1 MKVLCLL
8 SFKKVGAQPFSK
20 GWLFSFAVIIVV
32 IDAALGALIVHYLD
46 RGQHG
51 ADIEYSVAKE
61 RYAEQNGH
69 HPDAFFGRE
78 DKRHAERTRDYCR
91 REDTVQKN
99 SSARAGFDTST
110 VPMRIISIPAAR
122 SYSNASLNRSFEKY
136 PTSLTMPKA
145 IIITPRTVPTV
156 FMEISGLA
164 IRITPSTRDSTDIA
178 IYPIF
183 ATFIGAVERILIT

>member
-91 REDTVQKN
+91 REDKPPQ
-99 SSARAGFDTST
+99 AYAEAFGID
-110 VPMRIISIPAAR
+110 
-122 SYSNASLNRSFEKY
+122 
-136 PTSLTMPKA
+136 
-145 IIITPRTVPTV
+145 
-156 FMEISGLA
+156 
-164 IRITPSTRDSTDIA
+164 
-178 IYPIF
+178 
-183 ATFIGAVERILIT
+183 